1 MEYNQYNQETEPLL
15 NKNDY
20 FLDINDVFEKE
31 KKDKEKSK
39 NQIIPRICS
48 PSNFF
53 EFLFFCCIDY
63 DLTNK
68 QYELYIRLKDNI
80 SILYN
85 KDDIKHEK
93 LLQDFFDNIKDLLP
107 EDDKDE
113 YQIINDSNNNMSS
126 TINTEINDNNLIKK
140 LSKKVGFQNDNPRT
154 DFRAAGLYSLEFMNY
169 FATYHKIELKKIL
182 KDKYFYF
189 ALTSINLSFYIRL
202 ILYLTNIQD
211 FQATLKSNNLEIFS
225 RRQIKH
231 FAEHLEKENTN
242 NDLLYLIISHCLC
255 FVFKKYSNEF
265 EDGKKEE
272 KYLKINSI
280 IRLALNCLGETLDN
294 IRENQNLGDELKRRF
309 DKILL
314 HENRNIKLK
323 IN

>member
-126 TINTEINDNNLIKK
+126 TINN
-140 LSKKVGFQNDNPRT
+140 
-154 DFRAAGLYSLEFMNY
+154 
-169 FATYHKIELKKIL
+169 KII
-182 KDKYFYF
+182 
-189 ALTSINLSFYIRL
+189 
-202 ILYLTNIQD
+202 
-211 FQATLKSNNLEIFS
+211 
-225 RRQIKH
+225 
-231 FAEHLEKENTN
+231 
-242 NDLLYLIISHCLC
+242 
-255 FVFKKYSNEF
+255 
-265 EDGKKEE
+265 
-272 KYLKINSI
+272 
-280 IRLALNCLGETLDN
+280 
-294 IRENQNLGDELKRRF
+294 
-309 DKILL
+309 
-314 HENRNIKLK
+314 
-323 IN
+323 